1 MQVRCLNTNY
11 NSKDTVKYFAHF
23 IARALLIALS
33 FIVVSISVLAIF
45 VVGDTVYNVNKGN
58 NVVPLFGGYI
68 IITES
73 MVPTIK
79 VNDAVLVKRSESNEL
94 NIGDII
100 TFKSIDERYDG
111 LVVTHR
117 IVGSQNIST
126 GDLVYRTKG
135 DNNKLEDMAVVP
147 EENIFG
153 RVILKIPKLGYVKD
167 FLNKPIG
174 FILCIIIPIVMIIVI
189 NIKNINISSREEE
202 LI

>member
-1 MQVRCLNTNY
+1 MQVRGLNTNY

-33 FIVVSISVLAIF
+33 FIVVSISVIAIF

>member
-1 MQVRCLNTNY
+1 MQVRGLNTNY
-11 NSKDTVKYFAHF
+11 NSKDTIKYFAHF

-189 NIKNINISSREEE
+189 NIKNIKISSREEE